1 MGLED
6 IKIIRSPEP
15 ITYFNDNTLYSVY
28 TVSSGTFHSIFL
40 DTEGRVYAVGC
51 NESGQLG
58 LGHNKNRNTPEP
70 IPYFKDILIKK
81 ISAGAYHTVFIDTE
95 GKVYTVGNNNYGQ
108 LGLGDK
114 IDRNLPE
121 QITIFDNIQISYVS
135 AGGTHTVFIDT
146 VGKVYAVG
154 YNENEQ
160 LGITNIPVI
169 TTVPTVSNPEVIQKS
184 DIAMYWITSY
194 LIKIICKL
202 DTKIKNIV
210 KYFYK

>member
-1 MGLED
+1 LGLED
-6 IKIIRSPEP
+6 IKITRVPEP
-15 ITYFNDNTLYSVY
+15 ITYFNDNTLCSVY
-28 TVSSGTFHSIFL
+28 TVSSGTFHTIFL
-40 DTEGRVYAVGC
+40 DKQGKVYAVGC

-58 LGHNKNRNTPEP
+58 LGDNKNRTTPEP

-95 GKVYTVGNNNYGQ
+95 GKVYTVGSNICGQ

-114 IDRNLPE
+114 NSRSLPE
-121 QITIFDNIQISYVS
+121 PITTFDNIQISSVS

-146 VGKVYAVG
+146 IGKVYAVG

-160 LGITNIPVI
+160 LGIMNVPI
-169 TTVPTVSNPEVIQKS
+169 TSTISTISKSEVIQNS

-202 DTKIKNIV
+202 DTKIKKVV